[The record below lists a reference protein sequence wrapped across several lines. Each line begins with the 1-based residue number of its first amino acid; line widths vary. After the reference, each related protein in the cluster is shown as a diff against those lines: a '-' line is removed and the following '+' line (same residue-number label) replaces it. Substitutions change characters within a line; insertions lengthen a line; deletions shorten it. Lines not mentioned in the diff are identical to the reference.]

1 MGNPEESWRNNNSP
15 RTPSEKQENTD
26 QFGNVDSFDPGTVA
40 LLRELTRDRGDNQN
54 QKQRAY
60 DQDPKDEQRDNV

>member
-1 MGNPEESWRNNNSP
+1 VCLLAD
-15 RTPSEKQENTD
+15 PSGD
-26 QFGNVDSFDPGTVA
+26 VDSFDPGTVA

-60 DQDPKDEQRDNV
+60 DQDRQDEQRDNV